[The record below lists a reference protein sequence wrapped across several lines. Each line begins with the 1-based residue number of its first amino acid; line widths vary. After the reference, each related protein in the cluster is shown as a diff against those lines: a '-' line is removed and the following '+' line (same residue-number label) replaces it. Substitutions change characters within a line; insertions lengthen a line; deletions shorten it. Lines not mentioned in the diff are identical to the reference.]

1 MTDRRDLRRTDSMLG
16 HDDPAPALVARWRGA
31 ASAARHALPNPEG
44 TLMNPTNARLASWA
58 LLVGS
63 VVATVGYASAFAL
76 NGDGDQRFAGSSWVT
91 LYTVALLGNVL
102 VILGLP
108 ALVHAQR
115 GAAPVL
121 TRIGYAGVLVPL
133 VVLNIGEGTVEGFV
147 KPWFAHHGGVPAH
160 DLPGLMAYEVPALLV
175 MLVGMVCLGIA
186 VIRAGVL
193 PRWVGVVFL
202 VVPFLGA
209 AGLQG
214 AISLAPDYLLYVGL
228 VTVALTQLRT
238 ERAAEPVPALA

>member
-1 MTDRRDLRRTDSMLG
+1 MDS
-16 HDDPAPALVARWRGA
+16 
-31 ASAARHALPNPEG
+31 
-44 TLMNPTNARLASWA
+44 TNARLASWA
-58 LLVGS
+58 LVTGS
-63 VVATVGYASAFAL
+63 VVATAGYASAFVA
-76 NGDGDQRFAGSSWVT
+76 NGDGVERFAGTSWVA

-133 VVLNIGEGTVEGFV
+133 VILDIGEGTVEGFV
-147 KPWFAHHGGVPAH
+147 KPYFARHGGVPSQ

-175 MLVGMVCLGIA
+175 LLVGMVCLGVA
-186 VIRAGVL
+186 VLRAHVL
-193 PRWVGVVFL
+193 PRWLGVVFL

-214 AISLAPDYLLYVGL
+214 AVSLLPDYLLYLALFTVG
-228 VTVALTQLRT
+228 VTLLRSRAERVAAT
-238 ERAAEPVPALA
+238 VPAPLPA